1 MTNLR
6 LNVTGRPWRSA
17 MCRWLPPG
25 LLGRIAGATGA
36 LAVAAFG
43 SQPAFAA
50 EQARDANRPMPPLA
64 RASPNHPQLPVSA
77 CRLWQ
82 LALMLHAAGVGA
94 FGTQGLLGARATA
107 RRADNRGL
115 RGDLDRRL
123 LGAVPVVN
131 QNVVCPPPCFFWPA
145 LPAPALSCQ
154 SGSSRRV
161 VSCQKMTQGI
171 GLGMGEALAAGGRTA
186 PPQLHHVP

>member
-1 MTNLR
+1 MRT
-6 LNVTGRPWRSA
+6 V
-17 MCRWLPPG
+17 PG
-25 LLGRIAGATGA
+25 LLW
-36 LAVAAFG
+36 AV
-43 SQPAFAA
+43 
-50 EQARDANRPMPPLA
+50 RPE
-64 RASPNHPQLPVSA
+64 LPVSA

-94 FGTQGLLGARATA
+94 FGLQGLLGARATA
-107 RRADNRGL
+107 LSADNCGL
-115 RGDLDRRL
+115 RGDLDRHL
-123 LGAVPVVN
+123 FGAVPVVN

-171 GLGMGEALAAGGRTA
+171 GLGMGKRWLQAAEPHHLNSTTCLDIRKAQTLAARRAAVSNPVCAHSSLAATGRRA
-186 PPQLHHVP
+186 RVPPHTVKFSFNACCCSA